1 VNRWDYRAL
10 TDIRAGNSG
19 HSYPCYIAG
28 EHNGPPENCG
38 SISSFSAILCAAI

>member
-1 VNRWDYRAL
+1 VNRWDHHAL

-19 HSYPCYIAG
+19 LSYPCYIAG

-38 SISSFSAILCAAI
+38 SISSFSTILCAAI